1 MTNAFQANDA
11 EIFAKHR
18 ASIAASLA
26 HRLEVAR
33 ANHNTQLIA
42 VLEREQQQ
50 LGLASTR
57 PRNLSTLSQQLTHW
71 WQRLMNAIAIRSQLN
86 VQQLQDSSGGLW
98 WFAYDPR
105 TGKTLYA
112 ESESDVVK
120 WIEDNRL
127 GQ

>member
-1 MTNAFQANDA
+1 MTNAFRANDA

-33 ANHNTQLIA
+33 ANRNTQLVA
-42 VLEREQQQ
+42 ALEREQQQ
-50 LGLASTR
+50 LGLVAT
-57 PRNLSTLSQQLTHW
+57 NYGLSTLANQLTQW
-71 WQRLMNAIAIRSQLN
+71 WTRLTNAIAVHSQLN
-86 VQQLQDSSGGLW
+86 VQQLQDSSGSLW